1 MAEETKVEEKVEEKT
16 EATAAPAE
24 ETKAEEVKPNPL
36 QRTIEL
42 TISRKELDARVAKAL
57 REKAK
62 KAKFH
67 GFRPGHAPVSYTHL
81 DVYKRQVGQHVDAHV
96 KEPADDGGRKSKT
109 DGNRNSAHQHENKK
123 NQQNQS
129 GIGHQRIKHDLLLEV
144 LFLNIFN
151 SALKNSDNNERREK
165 RRGYGVEP
173 NRNIQRLRG
182 NV

>member
-1 MAEETKVEEKVEEKT
+1 MK
-16 EATAAPAE
+16 PA
-24 ETKAEEVKPNPL
+24 KMNFSDAGKEV
-36 QRTIEL
+36 
-42 TISRKELDARVAKAL
+42 
-57 REKAK
+57 
-62 KAKFH
+62 
-67 GFRPGHAPVSYTHL
+67 
-81 DVYKRQVGQHVDAHV
+81 VGQHVDAHV